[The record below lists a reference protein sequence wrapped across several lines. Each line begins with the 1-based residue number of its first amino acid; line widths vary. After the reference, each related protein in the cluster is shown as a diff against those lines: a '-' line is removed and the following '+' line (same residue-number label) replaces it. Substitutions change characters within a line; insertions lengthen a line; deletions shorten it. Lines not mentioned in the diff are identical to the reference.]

1 MFTCLQIIIMD
12 DFYAK
17 YVVHEYNAKFQFTII
32 FGCPCYQQYND
43 FVKCIFKN
51 RNSYLCCIVLI
62 TNDGRSK
69 VIHNCFPIMLGS
81 EIDASIRPI
90 SKKDCNLAGSF
101 IINGSYQMLPNFFS
115 NNLGTGH
122 VYRTRPSSKNK
133 GCKKY
138 VLKYKTS
145 GIILILNFNPEP
157 ESGNNV
163 IEYSIIDEVYMA
175 NEQIRRRL
183 DYTERMKVYEDGYTT
198 INMPSTSTSA
208 GTNKRKKI
216 NRPAGTYH
224 TNLYDRSVNIKWID
238 IMNDNNIT
246 KCKST
251 EQDYIRYFNA
261 CLDHAPELDD
271 LANKVCISPGTIL
284 QRALKH
290 CIDSC
295 EIPEHRQTDRI
306 INAHTDEKKFRDLS
320 AKIRNVFVNGN
331 MFFTVST
338 KKVDN
343 IVREYKSM
351 YQAMGGQKLH
361 LISHFTSSTKR
372 YVTEKSRNCAA
383 LRYPYGALW
392 FICLVNIREMKGAG
406 ETIFLAQW
414 VITSP
419 ELPDNTVHN
428 ILKDFHKDDGELIV
442 SWNVFLTNYRMKKCD
457 LADFKRACPFISLMI
472 FDDYLVVN
480 SKGNQLMKYSVKYQ
494 CFITPFESTEI
505 FMDAFEHYPEHLK
518 FSSMASMLPSSII
531 RAQQA
536 KAVVAISNIKG
547 RCQTIETP
555 LSCVS
560 FLYNV
565 GTSNAAL
572 IHRLDGDNC
581 KVLKTTLH
589 DPTAKPI
596 VIPID
601 VPNTTDMYAKLAET
615 KGDYETM
622 PECIQ
627 ELFKKFKPD
636 TTDRTELHGC
646 SSEDIVPGCSV
657 IYEHME
663 KLINK
668 WIPNN
673 CMVYIWCD
681 KIKELTM
688 VPNEMDNPLFTLTSY
703 CALSN
708 TIDKKTILNSNVNN
722 NNAPI
727 LVDKAPLRIMN
738 KDALYQNYYGDKIKM
753 NSNARTPPHLALY
766 CAFGDVGGG
775 TNEDGIILD
784 KTFVE
789 NGPRKLISVT
799 LSAKFSE
806 KSMASKKNKVIN
818 NDVCR
823 VSYLAINKH
832 FSATII
838 IGILSSRQ
846 PLIVNRSKNLYIVE
860 SVVNN
865 HYRYLV
871 YYHDYSSAEKCIE
884 SFYTPENSTLLIHFR
899 SFIKLGVGTK
909 LANLHGQKGICSMV
923 TDLKIDKVRDLSKM
937 VGYMADGTRIHP
949 QLLFSPTSIPGRTVS
964 SQIYEMLINSAVGFT
979 EYGQP
984 IAKMSFNVHH
994 IEPACKARVCLV
1006 KSDLMTSEN
1015 GTNANMAT
1023 NLAQCLTDQGV
1034 CDQKNLI
1041 HLVIQLEKLN
1051 GISMQY
1057 LDLDPA
1063 SQLKDEEIE
1072 DEEGAS
1078 DYENSYDDYET
1089 SSKKSKLSVDYL
1101 KSDIDDIIDHF
1112 H

>member
-1 MFTCLQIIIMD
+1 MD

-17 YVVHEYNAKFQFTII
+17 YIVHEYNAKFQFTII

-69 VIHNCFPIMLGS
+69 VVHNCFPIMLGS
-81 EIDASIRPI
+81 EIDASIRSI
-90 SKKDCNLAGSF
+90 STKDCNLAGSF

-138 VLKYKTS
+138 VLKYRTS
-145 GIILILNFNPEP
+145 GLILILNFNPEP
-157 ESGNNV
+157 EADHNV
-163 IEYSIIDEVYMA
+163 IEYSIIDEVYMV
-175 NEQIRRRL
+175 NEQTRRRM
-183 DYTERMKVYEDGYTT
+183 DYTERMKVFGDDYGPVKIPTT
-198 INMPSTSTSA
+198 D
-208 GTNKRKKI
+208 TNKRKKI
-216 NRPAGTYH
+216 NRPTGTYH
-224 TNLYDRSVNIKWID
+224 KNLQDRSVNVNWIN

-251 EQDYIRYFNA
+251 EEDYIRYFTA
-261 CLDHAPELDD
+261 CLDYAPELDD
-271 LANKVCISPGTIL
+271 LANKVCISPGSIL

-419 ELPDNTVHN
+419 ELPDDTVHN
-428 ILKDFHKDDGELIV
+428 MLQDFHKDDGELIV
-442 SWNVFLTNYRMKKCD
+442 SWNVFLTNYRMKKRD
-457 LADFKRACPFISLMI
+457 LAEFKRACPFISLMI

-505 FMDAFEHYPEHLK
+505 FMDAFEYYPEHLK
-518 FSSMASMLPSSII
+518 FSSMAAMLPSSII

-572 IHRLDGDNC
+572 IHRLDGDS
-581 KVLKTTLH
+581 KILKTTLH
-589 DPTAKPI
+589 DSTATPI

-615 KGDYETM
+615 KGSVESM
-622 PECIQ
+622 PDCIK
-627 ELFKKFKPD
+627 ELFKKYKPNV
-636 TTDRTELHGC
+636 TDQTELYGC

-673 CMVYIWCD
+673 CMIYIWCD
-681 KIKELTM
+681 KIRELTM
-688 VPNEMDNPLFTLTSY
+688 VSNELDNPLFTLNSY
-703 CALSN
+703 CKLSN
-708 TIDKKTILNSNVNN
+708 AIDAKTILDSSVNN
-722 NNAPI
+722 NTPI
-727 LVDKAPLRIMN
+727 LVDKTPLRIMN
-738 KDALYQNYYGDKIKM
+738 KDALYVNYYADKIKM
-753 NSNARTPPHLALY
+753 NSKARTPPHLALY

-784 KTFVE
+784 KTFVD
-789 NGPRKLISVT
+789 NGPQKLISVT
-799 LSAKFSE
+799 LSARFSE
-806 KSMASKKNKVIN
+806 KCMASKKNKVIN
-818 NDVCR
+818 NEVCR

-832 FSATII
+832 FSSTII

-865 HYRYLV
+865 HYRYLI

-923 TDLKIDKVRDLSKM
+923 TDLKVDKVRDLSKL
-937 VGYMADGTRIHP
+937 VGYMADGTRVHP

-1057 LDLDPA
+1057 LDFDPTTQTNIENKTEID
-1063 SQLKDEEIE
+1063 STSNDDFNFSEPLSYKTKSDKDF
-1072 DEEGAS
+1072 
-1078 DYENSYDDYET
+1078 
-1089 SSKKSKLSVDYL
+1089 L
-1101 KSDIDDIIDHF
+1101 KSAIDNVIDHF
-1112 H
+1112 Q